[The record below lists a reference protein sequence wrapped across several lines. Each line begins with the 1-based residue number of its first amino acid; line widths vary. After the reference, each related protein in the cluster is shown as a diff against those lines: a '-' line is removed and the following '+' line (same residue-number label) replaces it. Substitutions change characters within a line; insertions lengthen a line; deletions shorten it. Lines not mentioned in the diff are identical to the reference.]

1 MLTYANEF
9 RYRNYSTFQSSLYI
23 SQFSSTIRM
32 ISATASVSAPVSFRT
47 VTAASSRPSARIH
60 ARKQKRCIKVQSGDG
75 ESGIETKGP
84 NMTALKEIQEIMDIL
99 PHRYP
104 FLLVDRVLE
113 WEYGKYAV
121 GYKCVTINDNFFP
134 GHFPQRAIMPG
145 VLQVEAMAQL
155 GGIVMIDPADAA
167 QQNNFFFGG
176 VDNLR
181 WRKPV
186 VPGDVLMMR
195 VDVTKF
201 NKRFGICK
209 MDAKAYVGEDLVCEA
224 ELTLVM
230 GK

>member
-1 MLTYANEF
+1 VIITAKMQTLKAQTIKNNCAIS
-9 RYRNYSTFQSSLYI
+9 RTATFQKPLI
-23 SQFSSTIRM
+23 PFIK
-32 ISATASVSAPVSFRT
+32 
-47 VTAASSRPSARIH
+47 SSRPSSRPHTTTIIPLNA
-60 ARKQKRCIKVQSGDG
+60 ATEATDAPPT
-75 ESGIETKGP
+75 SGIEKTGP
-84 NMTALKEIQEIMDIL
+84 NLKALKDIQEIMDIL

-104 FLLVDRVLE
+104 FLLIDRVLE
-113 WEYGKYAV
+113 WEYGKSAV
-121 GYKCVTINDNFFP
+121 GYKCVTVNDNFFP

-155 GGIVMIDPADAA
+155 GGIVMIDPTEAA

-176 VDNLR
+176 VDGCK

-201 NKRFGICK
+201 NKRFGVCK
-209 MDAKAYVGEDLVCEA
+209 MAAKAFVGEDLVCEA
-224 ELTLVM
+224 ELTLIM

>member
-1 MLTYANEF
+1 MQA
-9 RYRNYSTFQSSLYI
+9 TFAQLSSPV
-23 SQFSSTIRM
+23 
-32 ISATASVSAPVSFRT
+32 ATGQRRAVPQQHTRAIVAAPKRARRAVAVRAEGE
-47 VTAASSRPSARIH
+47 AA
-60 ARKQKRCIKVQSGDG
+60 GT
-75 ESGIETKGP
+75 GIETKGP
-84 NMTALKEIQEIMDIL
+84 NMKALKDIQEIMDIL

-121 GYKCVTINDNFFP
+121 GYKCVTVNDNFFP

-145 VLQVEAMAQL
+145 VLQVEALAQL
-155 GGIVMIDPADAA
+155 GGIVMIDPTDAA

-176 VDNLR
+176 VDNCR

-195 VDVTKF
+195 CDVTKF

-209 MDAKAYVGEDLVCEA
+209 MNAKAYVGEDLVCEA

>member
-1 MLTYANEF
+1 MQSAKMRQTSLLAG
-9 RYRNYSTFQSSLYI
+9 YSTAGKAMRAIARPAVS
-23 SQFSSTIRM
+23 RR
-32 ISATASVSAPVSFRT
+32 AAVVVRAEGEASGPGLEA
-47 VTAASSRPSARIH
+47 
-60 ARKQKRCIKVQSGDG
+60 Q
-75 ESGIETKGP
+75 GP
-84 NMTALKEIQEIMDIL
+84 NMTALKDVQEIMDIL

-121 GYKCVTINDNFFP
+121 GYKCVTVNDNFFP

-145 VLQVEAMAQL
+145 VLQVEALAQL
-155 GGIVMIDPADAA
+155 GGIVMIDPSEAA

-176 VDNLR
+176 VEGCR

-195 VDVTKF
+195 CDVTKF

-209 MDAKAYVGEDLVCEA
+209 MAAKAYVGKDLVCEA

>member
-1 MLTYANEF
+1 MAPKLQNFLYLSQLLMLA
-9 RYRNYSTFQSSLYI
+9 STLINLFLGM
-23 SQFSSTIRM
+23 R
-32 ISATASVSAPVSFRT
+32 R
-47 VTAASSRPSARIH
+47 
-60 ARKQKRCIKVQSGDG
+60 
-75 ESGIETKGP
+75 
-84 NMTALKEIQEIMDIL
+84 
-99 PHRYP
+99 RYP

-155 GGIVMIDPADAA
+155 AGIVMIDPEDAG

-181 WRKPV
+181 WKKPV

-195 VDVTKF
+195 VEVTKF
-201 NKRFGICK
+201 NKRFGVCK
-209 MDAKAYVGEDLVCEA
+209 TEAKAYVGEDLVCEA
-224 ELTLVM
+224 DLTLVM
-230 GK
+230 APPEKK